1 MIDID
6 KFETALSDDDFK
18 IGFMESVLP
27 TNYGWG
33 NISWNSFS
41 MSIEYI
47 NSDIILDVVRI
58 PMWDWLDY
66 LDKYYT
72 EK

>member
-6 KFETALSDDDFK
+6 KFETVLSDDDFK
-18 IGFMESVLP
+18 IEFMKSVLP